1 VIGKSSAEQ
10 CTTLAVETFMNKLAE
25 MVQAQLLA
33 AIDNDD
39 LVLPTLPEVALSIRE
54 AAEDS
59 EISVAALSKVIG
71 RDAALSAR
79 LIKVVNSPLLRAAVE
94 VTDLH
99 TAITRLGINY
109 SCNLAIG
116 LVIEQIFHARSPA
129 VEQKLRDIWSNSL
142 EVAGISYEICR
153 RFTQLKPDQATLGG
167 LVNQIGALPVLIYAE
182 EHNELLS
189 DPVCLHYVIEQ
200 IQPVLGDKILS
211 SWEFP
216 EQLVNLPSQVQDL
229 DRRTDKVDYIDVVQ
243 IAKCLSLRGR
253 SRPLAALPAY
263 RHLGLPYGTELE
275 IAELLEARS
284 MLR

>member
-1 VIGKSSAEQ
+1 
-10 CTTLAVETFMNKLAE
+10 MNKLAE
-25 MVQAQLLA
+25 KVQAQLLA
-33 AIDNDD
+33 AIDRDD

-59 EISVAALSKVIG
+59 EISVSALSKVIG

-79 LIKVVNSPLLRAAVE
+79 LIKVVNSPLMRAAVE

-116 LVIEQIFHARSPA
+116 LVIEQIFHARAPA
-129 VEQKLRDIWSNSL
+129 VEHKLRDIWANSL
-142 EVAGISYEICR
+142 EVAGISYELCR
-153 RFTQLKPDQATLGG
+153 RYTQLKPDQATLGG
-167 LVNQIGALPVLIYAE
+167 LVHQIGALPVLIYAE

-189 DPVCLHYVIEQ
+189 DPICLHFVIEQ

-211 SWEFP
+211 AWEFP
-216 EQLVNLPSQVQDL
+216 EQLINVPSQVQDL
-229 DRRTDKVDYIDVVQ
+229 DRRTDQIDYIDIVQ
-243 IAKCLSLRGR
+243 IARCISQRER

-263 RHLGLPYGTELE
+263 LHLGLPYGTELD
-275 IAELLEARS
+275 ITELLDARG

>member
-1 VIGKSSAEQ
+1 MWRGR
-10 CTTLAVETFMNKLAE
+10 TTFAVEKSMNKLAE

-59 EISVAALSKVIG
+59 EISVSALSKVIG

-129 VEQKLRDIWSNSL
+129 VEQKLRDIWANSL
-142 EVAGISYEICR
+142 EVAGISYELCR
-153 RFTQLKPDQATLGG
+153 RYTQLKPDQATLGG
-167 LVNQIGALPVLIYAE
+167 LVHQIGALPVLIYAE
-182 EHNELLS
+182 EHNELIS

-200 IQPVLGDKILS
+200 IQPALGDKILS
-211 SWEFP
+211 AWEFP
-216 EQLVNLPSQVQDL
+216 EQLVKLPSEIQDL
-229 DRRTDKVDYIDVVQ
+229 DRRTDTLDYIDVVQ
-243 IAKCLSLRGR
+243 IARCISQRGR

-263 RHLGLPYGTELE
+263 RHLGLPFGTELDME
-275 IAELLEARS
+275 ELLDARS

>member
-1 VIGKSSAEQ
+1 
-10 CTTLAVETFMNKLAE
+10 MNKLAE

-54 AAEDS
+54 AAENS
-59 EISVAALSKVIG
+59 EISVAALSRVIG

-79 LIKVVNSPLLRAAVE
+79 LIKVVNSPLLRATVE

-99 TAITRLGINY
+99 AAITRLGINY

-129 VEQKLRDIWSNSL
+129 VEQKLRDIWANSL
-142 EVAGISYEICR
+142 EVAGISYELCR
-153 RFTQLKPDQATLGG
+153 RHTQLKPDQATLGG
-167 LVNQIGALPVLIYAE
+167 LVHQIGALPVLIYAE

-200 IQPVLGDKILS
+200 IHPVLGDKILS
-211 SWEFP
+211 AWEFP
-216 EQLVNLPSQVQDL
+216 EQLANLPSQVQDL
-229 DRRTDKVDYIDVVQ
+229 DRRTDKIDYIDIVQ
-243 IAKCLSLRGR
+243 VARCISQRTR

-263 RHLGLPYGTELE
+263 HHLGLPQGTELDVMD
-275 IAELLEARS
+275 LLDARS

>member
-1 VIGKSSAEQ
+1 
-10 CTTLAVETFMNKLAE
+10 MNKLAE
-25 MVQAQLLA
+25 MVQAQLLD

-116 LVIEQIFHARSPA
+116 LVIEQIFHARPA
-129 VEQKLRDIWSNSL
+129 VEQKLRDIWANSL
-142 EVAGISYEICR
+142 EVAAS
-153 RFTQLKPDQATLGG
+153 ATNCAAATPSSNPTRPPWRPGH
-167 LVNQIGALPVLIYAE
+167 QIGALPVLIYAE

-200 IQPVLGDKILS
+200 IQPALGDKILRPGSSPS
-211 SWEFP
+211 SWSTCRP
-216 EQLVNLPSQVQDL
+216 GSGPGPA
-229 DRRTDKVDYIDVVQ
+229 TDKIDYIDMVQ
-243 IAKCLSLRGR
+243 IARCISQRGATGHWR
-253 SRPLAALPAY
+253 RCRRTAIWGCRLAPSW
-263 RHLGLPYGTELE
+263 
-275 IAELLEARS
+275 RS
-284 MLR
+284 MNCLRRGACCADRCEAAGLNPR

>member
-1 VIGKSSAEQ
+1 
-10 CTTLAVETFMNKLAE
+10 MNKLAE
-25 MVQAQLLA
+25 KVQAQLLA
-33 AIDNDD
+33 AIDRDD

-59 EISVAALSKVIG
+59 EISVSALSKVIG

-79 LIKVVNSPLLRAAVE
+79 LIKVVNSPLMRAAVE

-116 LVIEQIFHARSPA
+116 LVIEQIFHARAPA
-129 VEQKLRDIWSNSL
+129 VEHKLRDIWANSL
-142 EVAGISYEICR
+142 EVAGISYELCR
-153 RFTQLKPDQATLGG
+153 RYTQLKPDQATLGG
-167 LVNQIGALPVLIYAE
+167 LVHQIGALPVLIYAE

-189 DPVCLHYVIEQ
+189 DPICLHFVIEQ

-211 SWEFP
+211 AWEFP
-216 EQLVNLPSQVQDL
+216 EQLINVPSQMQDL
-229 DRRTDKVDYIDVVQ
+229 DRRTDQIDYIDIVQ
-243 IAKCLSLRGR
+243 IARCISQRER

-263 RHLGLPYGTELE
+263 RHLGLPYGTELD
-275 IAELLEARS
+275 ITELLDARG

>member
-1 VIGKSSAEQ
+1 
-10 CTTLAVETFMNKLAE
+10 MNKLAE
-25 MVQAQLLA
+25 MVQTQLLS

-59 EISVAALSKVIG
+59 EISVSTLSKVIG

-79 LIKVVNSPLLRAAVE
+79 LIKVVNSPLLRATVE
-94 VTDLH
+94 VTDLQ

-116 LVIEQIFHARSPA
+116 LVIEQIFHARSEV
-129 VEQKLRDIWSNSL
+129 VEKKMREIWTTSL
-142 EVAGISYEICR
+142 EVAGISYELCR
-153 RFTQLKPDQATLGG
+153 RYTQLKPDQGALAG
-167 LVNQIGALPVLIYAE
+167 LVHQIGVLPILIYAE

-189 DPVCLHYVIEQ
+189 DPVCLNYVIDQ
-200 IQPVLGDKILS
+200 IHPTLGDKILG

-216 EQLVNLPSQVQDL
+216 EQLVRLPGLVQDL
-229 DRRTDKVDYIDVVQ
+229 DRGTERVDYVDIVQ
-243 IAKCLSLRGR
+243 IARTLSPATGP

-263 RHLGLPYGTELE
+263 RHLGLPTGTELE
-275 IAELLEARS
+275 ACELLNARA
-284 MLR
+284 LFR

>member
-1 VIGKSSAEQ
+1 
-10 CTTLAVETFMNKLAE
+10 MNKLAK

-33 AIDNDD
+33 AIENDD

-59 EISVAALSKVIG
+59 EISVAALSRVIG

-79 LIKVVNSPLLRAAVE
+79 LIKVVNSPLLRALVE

-99 TAITRLGINY
+99 TAITRLGVNY

-116 LVIEQIFHARSPA
+116 LVIEQIFHARAPA
-129 VEQKLRDIWSNSL
+129 VEQTLRTIWETSL
-142 EVAGISYEICR
+142 EVAGVSYEICR
-153 RFTQLKPDQATLGG
+153 RHTHLKPDQAALGG
-167 LVNQIGALPVLIYAE
+167 LVHQIGRACGLVHQIGALPVLIYAQ

-189 DPVCLHYVIEQ
+189 DPVCLRFVIEQ

-211 SWEFP
+211 AWDFP
-216 EQLVNLPSQVQDL
+216 EQLVRLPSQVQDL
-229 DRRTDKVDYIDVVQ
+229 ARQSDKIDYIGIVQ
-243 IAKCLSLRGR
+243 IARALCLREQDQA
-253 SRPLAALPAY
+253 PQALAAY
-263 RHLGLPYGTELE
+263 RHLRLPEGKDLDLS
-275 IAELLEARS
+275 ELLDARD

>member
-1 VIGKSSAEQ
+1 
-10 CTTLAVETFMNKLAE
+10 MNNLAE

-59 EISVAALSKVIG
+59 EISVAALSRVIG

-79 LIKVVNSPLLRAAVE
+79 LIKVVNSPLLRAMVE

-99 TAITRLGINY
+99 TAITRLGVNY

-129 VEQKLRDIWSNSL
+129 VEQKLRDIWENSL

-153 RFTQLKPDQATLGG
+153 RYTHLKPDQATLGG
-167 LVNQIGALPVLIYAE
+167 LVHQIGALPVLIYAE

-200 IQPVLGDKILS
+200 IHPVLGDKILS
-211 SWEFP
+211 AWEFP

-229 DRRTDKVDYIDVVQ
+229 ERETDSIDYIGIVQ
-243 IAKCLSLRGR
+243 IARSLSLRGR
-253 SRPLAALPAY
+253 GRPLTTLPAY
-263 RHLGLPYGTELE
+263 QHLRLPEGKDLDLT
-275 IAELLEARS
+275 ELLEARD
-284 MLR
+284 MLRG

>member
-1 VIGKSSAEQ
+1 
-10 CTTLAVETFMNKLAE
+10 MNKLAK

-33 AIDNDD
+33 AIENDD

-59 EISVAALSKVIG
+59 EISVAALSRVIG

-79 LIKVVNSPLLRAAVE
+79 LIKVVNSPLLRALVE

-99 TAITRLGINY
+99 TAITRLGVNY

-116 LVIEQIFHARSPA
+116 LVIEQIFHARAPA
-129 VEQKLRDIWSNSL
+129 VEQTLRTIWETSL
-142 EVAGISYEICR
+142 EVAGVSYEICR
-153 RFTQLKPDQATLGG
+153 RHTHLKPDQAALGG
-167 LVNQIGALPVLIYAE
+167 LVHQIGALPVLIYAQ

-189 DPVCLHYVIEQ
+189 DPVCLQFVIEQ

-211 SWEFP
+211 AWDFP
-216 EQLVNLPSQVQDL
+216 EQLVRLPSQVQDL
-229 DRRTDKVDYIDVVQ
+229 TRQSDKIDYIGIVQ
-243 IAKCLSLRGR
+243 IARALCLREQDQA
-253 SRPLAALPAY
+253 PQALAAY
-263 RHLGLPYGTELE
+263 RHLRLPEGKDLDLS
-275 IAELLEARS
+275 ELLDARD

>member
-1 VIGKSSAEQ
+1 
-10 CTTLAVETFMNKLAE
+10 MNKLAE

-59 EISVAALSKVIG
+59 EISVAALSRVIG

-79 LIKVVNSPLLRAAVE
+79 LIKVVNSPLLRALVE

-99 TAITRLGINY
+99 TAITRLGVNY

-116 LVIEQIFHARSPA
+116 LVIEQIFHARSSA
-129 VEQKLRDIWSNSL
+129 VEHKLRDIWENSL

-153 RFTQLKPDQATLGG
+153 RYTHLKPDQATLGG
-167 LVNQIGALPVLIYAE
+167 LVHQIGALPVLIYAE

-189 DPVCLHYVIEQ
+189 DPICLNYVIEQ

-211 SWEFP
+211 AWEFP

-229 DRRTDKVDYIDVVQ
+229 ERETDKIDYIGIVQ
-243 IAKCLSLRGR
+243 IARSLSLRGR
-253 SRPLAALPAY
+253 GQPLTTLPAY
-263 RHLGLPYGTELE
+263 KLLRLPEGKELDLM
-275 IAELLEARS
+275 ELVEARD